1 MPSYPEDFIRQL
13 TEEHIAFVKRTG
25 LKAEVLEPGRVRLRM
40 PLKGNENHL
49 RNMYAGALFTVA
61 EMPGGV
67 LMLTSFD
74 ARRFYPIVKE
84 AGLRFLRPAASDV
97 TVEAQLSEEEIQRIG
112 EEATHHGKSEFV
124 LDLQLKDEEGN
135 VVAESHAIY
144 QLRSR

>member
-1 MPSYPEDFIRQL
+1 MRHNLEFIRQL

-25 LKAEVLEPGRVRLRM
+25 LKAEVLEPGLVRLRM
-40 PLKGNENHL
+40 PLKDNENHL

-61 EMPGGV
+61 ELPGGV

-84 AGLRFLRPAASDV
+84 AGLRFLRPASSDV
-97 TVEAQLSEEEIQRIG
+97 TVEARLSEEDIQRIG
-112 EEATHHGKSEFV
+112 EEATNLGKAEFV